1 MAYRFLG
8 SAASL
13 ALCMALAGCATDG
26 EGLSL
31 LAVPPKVSNM
41 TESGVK
47 LRDLP
52 PPERAVDIAIYAFPD
67 LTGQYKENDNTAD
80 YSRAVT
86 QGAGAFLVDAL
97 QQAGNGRWFN
107 VVERSGLQNLLQ
119 ERQIIATTLQQYD
132 PKAPGLPPLHFAGII
147 IEGGVV
153 GYDTNTITGGAGAKF
168 LGIGGDTKYR
178 KDVITVTLRAV
189 SVQTGLVMDSVT
201 TTKTVYSVALQGGAY
216 RYVALNELLQVEAGL
231 TRNEPTTMGV
241 REAIEVGVMA
251 LILDGT
257 RKDLWQFQ
265 DKAAGERIMQAFLTK
280 EGRGSRMVPTPVTAD
295 PSPVPQIKNNQ
306 QRPTITQQSAAERV
320 LASGNET
327 AANTAAARR
336 QANTVAPVEDNNPAR
351 RAPVE
356 Q

>member
-1 MAYRFLG
+1 MAYRFLS

-41 TESGVK
+41 TESGIK

-67 LTGQYKENDNTAD
+67 LTGQYKENDVTAD

-189 SVQTGLVMDSVT
+189 SVQTGLVMDSIT

-265 DKAAGERIMQAFLTK
+265 DKAAGAKIMESFLAK
-280 EGRGSRMVPTPVTAD
+280 EGRGSRMAPAPATAD
-295 PSPVPQIKNNQ
+295 ASPVLQVKSE

-320 LASGNET
+320 LAAGNET

-336 QANTVAPVEDNNPAR
+336 QASTVAPVEDGTPVR
-351 RAPVE
+351 RAPVN